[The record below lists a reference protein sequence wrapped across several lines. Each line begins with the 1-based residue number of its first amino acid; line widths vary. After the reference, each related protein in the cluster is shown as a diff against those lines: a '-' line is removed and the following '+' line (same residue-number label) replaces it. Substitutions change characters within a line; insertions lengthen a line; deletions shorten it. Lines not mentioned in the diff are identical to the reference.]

1 MLLLM
6 DANVLIDY
14 AKTDRQVL
22 ALAVQVLGPV
32 FVATPVLAEV
42 RQLTEEDARTLGLTL
57 VEPETELL
65 LTAAEVRGRLSFQD
79 HVCLLLARERGW
91 TCVTNDKPL
100 QGACSALGVP
110 WMWGLH
116 LLLRL
121 VEAGTLGTE
130 EAIAKVEAIRAS
142 NPMHI
147 NERVVTGFRDKLAST
162 AIRLPTSTER
172 TPRDS
177 Q

>member
-22 ALAVQVLGPV
+22 ALVVQVLGPV
-32 FVATPVLAEV
+32 FVATPVFDEV
-42 RQLTEEDARTLGLTL
+42 KQLSEDDARNLGLTL
-57 VEPETELL
+57 VEPETEMLVA
-65 LTAAEVRGRLSFQD
+65 AAEVRGKLSFQD
-79 HVCLLLARERGW
+79 HVCLLLAKERGW

-100 QGACSALGVP
+100 QNACAAKDVP

-121 VEAGTLGTE
+121 VEAGAME
-130 EAIAKVEAIRAS
+130 SNDAIAKAEAIRAS
-142 NPMHI
+142 NPSHI
-147 NERVVTGFRDKLAST
+147 KASVIERFRGMMPSK
-162 AIRLPTSTER
+162 R
-172 TPRDS
+172 TT
-177 Q
+177 

>member
-22 ALAVQVLGPV
+22 ALVVQVLGPV
-32 FVATPVLAEV
+32 FVATPVLDEV
-42 RQLTEEDARTLGLTL
+42 RQLTADDARALGLTQ

-65 LTAAEVRGRLSFQD
+65 LAAAEVRGKLPFQD

-91 TCVTNDKPL
+91 ACVTNDKPL
-100 QGACSALGVP
+100 QAACVTEGVP

-121 VEAGTLGTE
+121 VRAGVMDTQQAVE
-130 EAIAKVEAIRAS
+130 RAEAIR
-142 NPMHI
+142 PDF
-147 NERVVTGFRDKLAST
+147 ERRGT
-162 AIRLPTSTER
+162 
-172 TPRDS
+172 
-177 Q
+177 